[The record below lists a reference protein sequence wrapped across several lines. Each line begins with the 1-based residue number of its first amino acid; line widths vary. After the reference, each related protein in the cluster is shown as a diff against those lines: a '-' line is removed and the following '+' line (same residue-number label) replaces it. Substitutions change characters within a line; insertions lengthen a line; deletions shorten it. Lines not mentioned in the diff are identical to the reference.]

1 MESTFNPL
9 SIGTLAESAGIT
21 VESIRFYQRKGVLR
35 TPGRSP
41 GHIGGFGQND
51 IERLGFI
58 KAAQWLGF
66 NLKEISELLRL
77 EDSPGCE
84 EAQFLA
90 EQKLTDV
97 RKKIKTLREIEES
110 LEILVEQCQVS
121 RGDGPCPLTEALY
134 GRLVDI
140 QYPVSGF

>member
-1 MESTFNPL
+1 MKSGSNQL
-9 SIGTLAESAGIT
+9 SIGTLAQAVDVT
-21 VESIRFYQRKGVLR
+21 VETIRFYQRKGLLR
-35 TPGRSP
+35 EPERPRGSIRQY
-41 GHIGGFGQND
+41 GQSD

-58 KAAQWLGF
+58 KTAQRLGF
-66 NLKEISELLRL
+66 DLEEISELLRL
-77 EDSPGCE
+77 EGSPGCE

-97 RKKIKTLREIEES
+97 RRKIKTLREIEES

-121 RGDGPCPLTEALY
+121 RGGVTCPLTAALY

-140 QYPVSGF
+140 QYPAAGF